1 MTVPFRALIIDDD
14 EHERDLLAASLTEAG
29 GFDVTAP
36 AGAGDVATLPDTARF
51 DGILLALRFAD
62 CTWQDLLPALRER
75 WPEAAIVVLADGAD
89 PTTIAET
96 MRAGADDYLL
106 RVANDAHRVGL
117 ALRSALD
124 WARERNQSQQLQG
137 RLRRLLDD
145 THFGVFRADMQGRP
159 IEANA
164 ATLSILGYRTLEE
177 MRDTPI
183 ERRYQDPTDR
193 LRMLSILKRDGG
205 VRDFEVDMNRADG
218 TPVRVSLSIRLDGP
232 DVMDGLVEDV
242 TERHRAQESLR
253 RSEAEMRALVT
264 ALPDLVMMLD
274 REGRYLQ
281 IAPNH
286 PELLVRPAT
295 EMLGKSV
302 HDVLP
307 ADRAQVAIDLIR
319 DALAAGTTLSHD
331 YDLEL
336 DGETRWFHATFTPI
350 GPDSVIVVARD
361 ITTERETRRQRE
373 ADQER
378 FRALIENSRDAITLM
393 DADGMVLFQSP
404 SATRITGYTQDDLT
418 GVCVFSLVHPD
429 DLRGALHTMQ
439 EALISPG
446 QAVRVTHRI
455 RHKDGSWRHY
465 EVDGVNWLHHPAIG
479 AIVLNYRDITERLQ
493 SELAARESAERLDL
507 ALEAAGGAAWDWDLS
522 TGEVEFS
529 PRWALLLGFEPGEI
543 GNDIGEWE
551 HRLHPDDRA
560 AVDRA
565 REAHVDGQRAVYEV
579 EHRLRAK
586 DGGWTWVLDRGRVV
600 EWDADARP
608 RRMVGI
614 MTDLSERKRLEAQ
627 LAQAQKMEAVGQLAG
642 GIAHDFNNVLTAILS
657 TSELILLELGADDP
671 HREDLE
677 EIKRSANRAA
687 ALTRQLLA
695 YSRRQVLQPKV
706 TDLNA
711 VVANVDRMLRRIL
724 GEQVTLVQSLDPEL
738 GRVRADR
745 GQIEQ
750 ILVNLAMNASDAMP
764 AGGRLTVATANTEVV
779 PDDAGPAVAG
789 PYVMLSVSDTGIGM
803 DDATRNRIFEPF
815 FTTKGRGQGTGLG
828 LATVYGIVRQS
839 GGVVRVTSEPGAGA
853 TFRIF
858 LPRVDAEVDAEEQE
872 PIPRREAQPPGTS
885 GTILL
890 VEDEEA
896 VRRLGKR
903 ILEQEG
909 YTVLVAEHAAEAM
922 LVATRWEGP
931 IDLLVTDVVM
941 PGRSGVELARDLE
954 IRRPGIPVLFTSG
967 YPETTR
973 GRWEPNEGWGAFL
986 QKPFT
991 PAKLVA
997 AVRAAA
1003 PPRSPD

>member
-1 MTVPFRALIIDDD
+1 MPVPFRALIIDDD
-14 EHERDLLAASLTEAG
+14 ADERHLLAAALTEAG
-29 GFDVTAP
+29 GFDVVAP
-36 AGAGDVATLPDTARF
+36 EGVGDLAALPDAPCF
-51 DGILLALRFAD
+51 DGILLALNFAD
-62 CTWQDLLPALRER
+62 CVWQDLLPALRER
-75 WPEAAIVVLADGAD
+75 WPAAALVVLADGAS
-89 PTTIAET
+89 PETIGET

-106 RVANDAHRVGL
+106 RVASDTRRVSL
-117 ALRSALD
+117 AMRSALE
-124 WARERNQSQQLQG
+124 WARERSQSQQLQG

-145 THFGVFRADMQGRP
+145 THVGVFRADLQGRP
-159 IEANA
+159 IDANA
-164 ATLSILGYRTLEE
+164 ATLNILGCQTLEE
-177 MRDTPI
+177 MQNTPI
-183 ERRYQDPTDR
+183 ERRYQHPDDR
-193 LRMLSILKRDGG
+193 ARLVAQLRRDGF

-218 TPVRVSLSIRLDGP
+218 TAVRVSLSVRLDGP
-232 DVMDGLVEDV
+232 DVMDGLMEDV
-242 TERHRAQESLR
+242 TDRHRAQDSLR

-286 PELLVRPAT
+286 PELLVRPAR
-295 EMLGKSV
+295 EMLGKRV

-307 ADRAQVAIDLIR
+307 ADQAQLAVKLIG
-319 DALAAGTTLSHD
+319 DALAAGTTVSHD
-331 YDLEL
+331 YSLEL
-336 DGETRWFHATFTPI
+336 DGQTQWFHGSFTPV

-361 ITTERETRRQRE
+361 ITTERESRRQRE
-373 ADQER
+373 ADEER
-378 FRALIENSRDAITLM
+378 FRALIENSRDAITLLN
-393 DADGMVLFQSP
+393 AEGEVLFHSP
-404 SATRITGYTQDDLT
+404 SATRITGYAPADLE
-418 GVCVFSLVHPD
+418 GISAFSLIHPD
-429 DLRGALHTMQ
+429 DLPAALQTFQ
-439 EALISPG
+439 EALLEPG
-446 QAVRVTHRI
+446 QAVRITHRI
-455 RHKDGSWRHY
+455 RHKDGAWRHF

-507 ALEAAGGAAWDWDLS
+507 ALEAAGGAAWDWNLA
-522 TGEVEFS
+522 TGEVAFN
-529 PRWALLLGFEPGEI
+529 PRWALLLGCEPGEI
-543 GNDIGEWE
+543 GNDIAEWE
-551 HRLHPDDRA
+551 DRLHPDDRG

-565 REAHVDGQRAVYEV
+565 REAHVEGHKAVYEV

-586 DGGWTWVLDRGRVV
+586 DGSWTWVLDRGRVV
-600 EWDADARP
+600 EWDADGQP
-608 RRMVGI
+608 CRMVGI

-657 TSELILLELGADDP
+657 TSELILLELGVDDP

-711 VVANVDRMLRRIL
+711 VVASVDRMLRRVL
-724 GEQVTLVQSLDPEL
+724 GEQVTLVQSLDPQL

-745 GQIEQ
+745 GQVEQ
-750 ILVNLAMNASDAMP
+750 ILVNLAMNARDAMP
-764 AGGRLTVATANTEVV
+764 AGGRLTIATTNANAI

-789 PYVMLSVSDTGIGM
+789 PYVMLGVSDTGTGM
-803 DDATRNRIFEPF
+803 DEATRGRIFEPF

-839 GGVVRVTSEPGAGA
+839 GGTIRVASEPGAGA
-853 TFRIF
+853 TFRVF
-858 LPRVDAEVDAEEQE
+858 LPRVDAEVDADDPE
-872 PIPRREAQPPGTS
+872 PIPHRGAQARGS
-885 GTILL
+885 AGTILL
-890 VEDEEA
+890 VEDEEP

-903 ILEQEG
+903 ILEQDG
-909 YTVLVAEHAAEAM
+909 FTVLVAEHAAEAM
-922 LVATRWEGP
+922 RVAARWDGP

-941 PGRSGVELARDLE
+941 PGRSGVELAHDLE
-954 IRRPGIPVLFTSG
+954 VQRPGLPVLFTSG

-991 PAKLVA
+991 PAELVG
-997 AVRAAA
+997 AVRAAIDAARA
-1003 PPRSPD
+1003 P